1 LAQAALGS
9 FAQHRESA
17 VQAGALMEPIARVRS
32 LAWVSLLS
40 CLAVAVAEENHTAPA
55 QKAWGSCQAFGCSN
69 DYRPHQSCQC
79 NEKCEG
85 YGNCCNDFRAC
96 SGSCQSFGCPTD
108 FQANRVCQC
117 NSQCEAFGNCCA
129 DYKACKASPVQSPA
143 KPQSPVAQRGQGASC
158 PGAIELRGHG
168 SMQLSNAYWNKPWDP
183 AGEVRLQNGAIEV
196 FMKGRTYFSDVCQPG
211 EFSNGHYSSLQL
223 LGKRMRWTTD
233 VSNAECGCNAAVYLA
248 SLPQNQEVSGC
259 DDYYCDANS
268 VCGVRCTEIDLQEAN
283 KHAFHSVLHLA
294 QDGSGKGSGYGGGS
308 TWNSHRDW
316 TRQEYGPGGRCI
328 DTRRPFQVEVG
339 FPTDSRGRLRALTT
353 RLSQSGGRCDLSA
366 EISAESYQ
374 FGGSSSVEELTQA
387 LTRGMTPIVS
397 YWSAE
402 NMLWMDGKGADGL
415 GPCARDEPQRCGDF
429 ARFSDFAVEN
439 LWERLI

>member
-1 LAQAALGS
+1 
-9 FAQHRESA
+9 
-17 VQAGALMEPIARVRS
+17 
-32 LAWVSLLS
+32 
-40 CLAVAVAEENHTAPA
+40 
-55 QKAWGSCQAFGCSN
+55 
-69 DYRPHQSCQC
+69 
-79 NEKCEG
+79 
-85 YGNCCNDFRAC
+85 
-96 SGSCQSFGCPTD
+96 
-108 FQANRVCQC
+108 
-117 NSQCEAFGNCCA
+117 
-129 DYKACKASPVQSPA
+129 
-143 KPQSPVAQRGQGASC
+143 
-158 PGAIELRGHG
+158 
-168 SMQLSNAYWNKPWDP
+168 MQLSNAYWNKPWDP